1 MKQAPGR
8 VSALATADTLADC
21 AGRTFRYMALLALVS
36 LAELPACEK
45 KRRAA
50 PDVPSRAE
58 LPSATRATLR
68 NPDVL
73 AAPAAAR
80 LQAAA
85 ALALYCQSLGKT
97 WPGYSYGGA
106 WLPTEVRELGS
117 MVSCSDG
124 AAQVYQGGREREHGY
139 LLKQVAPDGPTGSR
153 WELSRLT
160 EDGALPILSVTLPRQ
175 AHIDLAEIVRRA
187 RPEYDRRVAANPQE
201 LRVHQDRALF
211 LLTFPFDHRLTGEPP
226 EPARELMA
234 HRQLLSARRADA
246 RAALLDSAAR
256 LPNHFWPQ
264 LMLALLDASVGAAS
278 AAPAGLLAWV
288 EQHQSFSALAHLAQF
303 YRMTAQVSEAC
314 ATMHRALQLPLREEP
329 GDLLNGSALGY
340 EIAAAAYRAQRYECA
355 EQLARTLRDKEVD
368 RYTRERFD
376 LPLRGLQAAAAW
388 MQGRRDEAR
397 ALVHSDGL
405 VEKDPFYRDQE
416 AALPKLAQALQRGD
430 SAVLRSWRP
439 AHTGQFE
446 QAAFSSLDLPRLL
459 GLRQ

>member
-21 AGRTFRYMALLALVS
+21 ARRTFRYTVLLALVA

-45 KRRAA
+45 ERRAA
-50 PDVPSRAE
+50 PDVPFRAE
-58 LPSATRATLR
+58 VPSATRATLR
-68 NPDVL
+68 NPDV
-73 AAPAAAR
+73 PAAAR

-85 ALALYCQSLGKT
+85 VALALYCQSLGKT

-106 WLPTEVRELGS
+106 WLPGEVRELGS

-139 LLKQVAPDGPTGSR
+139 LLKQVAPNGPTGSR

-160 EDGALPILSVTLPRQ
+160 EDGALPILTVTLPRQ
-175 AHIDLAEIVRRA
+175 AHLDLAEIVRRA

-211 LLTFPFDHRLTGEPP
+211 LLTFPFDHQLTGEPP
-226 EPARELMA
+226 EQARELMA
-234 HRQLLSARRADA
+234 HRQRLSARRADA

-264 LMLALLDASVGAAS
+264 LMLALLDASGGAAS

-288 EQHQSFSALAHLAQF
+288 EQRQSFSALAHLAQF
-303 YRMTAQVSEAC
+303 YRLTAQVSESC
-314 ATMHRALQLPLREEP
+314 ATMQRALQLPLREEP

-340 EIAAAAYRAQRYECA
+340 EIAAAAYRAQRYGCA

-368 RYTRERFD
+368 RYTRERFE
-376 LPLRGLQAAAAW
+376 LALRGLQAAAAW

-416 AALPKLAQALQRGD
+416 AALPKLAQAIQRGD

-446 QAAFSSLDLPRLL
+446 QAAFSSLDLPGLL